1 MANRFVVAFIVAGA
15 FVCGHGSGY
24 AQTSTWK
31 IDPDHSSV
39 NFEIPHMAV
48 RHVHGSL
55 TNVSGVVE
63 LNDKDIT
70 KSSVEATIDTTTVS
84 TGVVMRDNTLKSD
97 DFFNVQKYPQITFKS
112 RSLRRNS
119 RTVQPFGDLTLNGVT
134 RSGTLD
140 LDGPSPPR
148 TISGKTIS
156 WFSARGL
163 IRRSDFNFGASKS
176 NAVVGDDVKLTIDV
190 EIDKQ

>member
-1 MANRFVVAFIVAGA
+1 
-15 FVCGHGSGY
+15 
-24 AQTSTWK
+24 
-31 IDPDHSSV
+31 
-39 NFEIPHMAV
+39 MAV
-48 RHVHGSL
+48 SHVHGSL
-55 TNVSGVVE
+55 TNVNGIVE

-119 RTVQPFGDLTLNGVT
+119 RRVQLLGDLTLKGVT
-134 RSGTLD
+134 RSVTLD
-140 LDGPSPPR
+140 LDGPSPPQ

-156 WFSARGL
+156 GFSATRL
-163 IRRSDFNFGASKS
+163 IRRSDFSFGASKF